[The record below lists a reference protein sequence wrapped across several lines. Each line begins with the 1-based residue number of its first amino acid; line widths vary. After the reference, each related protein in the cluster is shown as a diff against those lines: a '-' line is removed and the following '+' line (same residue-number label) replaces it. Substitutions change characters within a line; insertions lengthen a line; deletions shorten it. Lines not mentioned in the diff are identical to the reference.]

1 MRQSRGIMEKVT
13 KVLVKSL
20 IVNILLT
27 LTKFVFGIIYKS
39 KVLVADGIHSLSDL
53 ATDVVSIYGSK
64 LSLKPADN
72 EHPYGH
78 GKIEYLTSIVIGAV
92 ILALALSLLGNS
104 LNAKNTI
111 ASNMVLYVTIF
122 TILAKYLISRYI
134 LSKGVKYKSNLLIAS
149 GKESRSD
156 VISSAIVIVTYFLS
170 KLSSYSKIFLYSD
183 TIGTFIIGL
192 IILKTAYRILKE
204 NIVSILGE
212 IEQDEEYLDKIRE
225 IILENS
231 EVVNIEELNI
241 IKYGHYYQANIT
253 INMDSDVTL
262 EDAVMNEEIFGP
274 IIPVIK
280 YKNMEDIKYY
290 ISHHK
295 NPLALYVFS
304 EDENFFEDIINRFS
318 FGGGCVN
325 DTISHVAS
333 AYLPFGGIGSSGMG
347 NYHGKASFDTFTHT
361 KSIVKKSTKIDLKL
375 VFPPYKDKIKLIK
388 KVMK

>member
-104 LNAKNTI
+104 LNTKNTI

-134 LSKGVKYKSNLLIAS
+134 LSKGVKYKSNLLVAS

-262 EDAVMNEEIFGP
+262 EDACLVSDR
-274 IIPVIK
+274 IK
-280 YKNMEDIKYY
+280 K
-290 ISHHK
+290 
-295 NPLALYVFS
+295 
-304 EDENFFEDIINRFS
+304 
-318 FGGGCVN
+318 
-325 DTISHVAS
+325 
-333 AYLPFGGIGSSGMG
+333 
-347 NYHGKASFDTFTHT
+347 
-361 KSIVKKSTKIDLKL
+361 
-375 VFPPYKDKIKLIK
+375 KLINK
-388 KVMK
+388 KTRISYAKISINPYME

>member
-1 MRQSRGIMEKVT
+1 MEKVT

-104 LNAKNTI
+104 LNAKTTI
-111 ASNMVLYVTIF
+111 TSNMVLYVTIF

-134 LSKGVKYKSNLLIAS
+134 LSKGVKYKSNLLVAS
-149 GKESRSD
+149 GKESRAD
-156 VISSAIVIVTYFLS
+156 VISSAIVIITYFLS

-212 IEQDEEYLDKIRE
+212 SEQDEEYLDKIRE

-253 INMDSDVTL
+253 INMDSNVTL
-262 EDAVMNEEIFGP
+262 EDARVVSNR
-274 IIPVIK
+274 IK
-280 YKNMEDIKYY
+280 K
-290 ISHHK
+290 
-295 NPLALYVFS
+295 
-304 EDENFFEDIINRFS
+304 
-318 FGGGCVN
+318 
-325 DTISHVAS
+325 
-333 AYLPFGGIGSSGMG
+333 
-347 NYHGKASFDTFTHT
+347 
-361 KSIVKKSTKIDLKL
+361 
-375 VFPPYKDKIKLIK
+375 KLINK
-388 KVMK
+388 KTRISYAKISINPYME

>member
-1 MRQSRGIMEKVT
+1 MRQSRDIMEKAT

-27 LTKFVFGIIYKS
+27 LTKFVFGLIYKS

-53 ATDVVSIYGSK
+53 ATDIVSIYGSK
-64 LSLKPADN
+64 LSLKPADT

-134 LSKGVKYKSNLLIAS
+134 LSKGVKYKSNLLVAS

-253 INMDSDVTL
+253 INMDSNVTL
-262 EDAVMNEEIFGP
+262 EDARV
-274 IIPVIK
+274 VSDRIK
-280 YKNMEDIKYY
+280 K
-290 ISHHK
+290 
-295 NPLALYVFS
+295 
-304 EDENFFEDIINRFS
+304 
-318 FGGGCVN
+318 
-325 DTISHVAS
+325 
-333 AYLPFGGIGSSGMG
+333 
-347 NYHGKASFDTFTHT
+347 
-361 KSIVKKSTKIDLKL
+361 
-375 VFPPYKDKIKLIK
+375 KLINK
-388 KVMK
+388 KTRISYAKISINPYME

>member
-1 MRQSRGIMEKVT
+1 MEKVT

-149 GKESRSD
+149 GKESRAD

-262 EDAVMNEEIFGP
+262 EDACLVSDR
-274 IIPVIK
+274 IK
-280 YKNMEDIKYY
+280 K
-290 ISHHK
+290 
-295 NPLALYVFS
+295 
-304 EDENFFEDIINRFS
+304 
-318 FGGGCVN
+318 
-325 DTISHVAS
+325 
-333 AYLPFGGIGSSGMG
+333 
-347 NYHGKASFDTFTHT
+347 
-361 KSIVKKSTKIDLKL
+361 
-375 VFPPYKDKIKLIK
+375 KLINK
-388 KVMK
+388 KTRISYAKISINPYME

>member
-1 MRQSRGIMEKVT
+1 MEKVT

-27 LTKFVFGIIYKS
+27 LTKFVFGLIYKS

-104 LNAKNTI
+104 LNTKNTI

-134 LSKGVKYKSNLLIAS
+134 LSKGVKYKSNLLVAS
-149 GKESRSD
+149 GKESRAD

-262 EDAVMNEEIFGP
+262 EDACLVSDR
-274 IIPVIK
+274 IK
-280 YKNMEDIKYY
+280 K
-290 ISHHK
+290 
-295 NPLALYVFS
+295 
-304 EDENFFEDIINRFS
+304 
-318 FGGGCVN
+318 
-325 DTISHVAS
+325 
-333 AYLPFGGIGSSGMG
+333 
-347 NYHGKASFDTFTHT
+347 
-361 KSIVKKSTKIDLKL
+361 
-375 VFPPYKDKIKLIK
+375 KLINK
-388 KVMK
+388 KTRISYAKISINPYME

>member
-1 MRQSRGIMEKVT
+1 MEKVT

-27 LTKFVFGIIYKS
+27 LTKFVFGLIYKS

-53 ATDVVSIYGSK
+53 ATDIVSIYGSK
-64 LSLKPADN
+64 LSLKPADT

-134 LSKGVKYKSNLLIAS
+134 LSKGVKYKSNLLVAS

-156 VISSAIVIVTYFLS
+156 VISSAIVIITYFLS

-212 IEQDEEYLDKIRE
+212 SEQDEEYLDKIRE

-262 EDAVMNEEIFGP
+262 EDACLVSDR
-274 IIPVIK
+274 IK
-280 YKNMEDIKYY
+280 K
-290 ISHHK
+290 
-295 NPLALYVFS
+295 
-304 EDENFFEDIINRFS
+304 
-318 FGGGCVN
+318 
-325 DTISHVAS
+325 
-333 AYLPFGGIGSSGMG
+333 
-347 NYHGKASFDTFTHT
+347 
-361 KSIVKKSTKIDLKL
+361 
-375 VFPPYKDKIKLIK
+375 KLINK
-388 KVMK
+388 KTRISYAKISINPYME

>member
-1 MRQSRGIMEKVT
+1 MRQSRDIMEKAT

-27 LTKFVFGIIYKS
+27 LTKFVFGLIYKS

-53 ATDVVSIYGSK
+53 ATDIVSIYGSK
-64 LSLKPADN
+64 LSLKPADT

-104 LNAKNTI
+104 LNAKTTI
-111 ASNMVLYVTIF
+111 TSNMVLYVTIF

-156 VISSAIVIVTYFLS
+156 VISSAIVIITYFLS

-212 IEQDEEYLDKIRE
+212 SEQDEEYLDKIRK

-253 INMDSDVTL
+253 INMDSNVTL
-262 EDAVMNEEIFGP
+262 EDARVVSNR
-274 IIPVIK
+274 IK
-280 YKNMEDIKYY
+280 K
-290 ISHHK
+290 
-295 NPLALYVFS
+295 
-304 EDENFFEDIINRFS
+304 
-318 FGGGCVN
+318 
-325 DTISHVAS
+325 
-333 AYLPFGGIGSSGMG
+333 
-347 NYHGKASFDTFTHT
+347 
-361 KSIVKKSTKIDLKL
+361 
-375 VFPPYKDKIKLIK
+375 KLINK
-388 KVMK
+388 KTRISYAKISINPYME

>member
-1 MRQSRGIMEKVT
+1 MEKVT

-53 ATDVVSIYGSK
+53 ATDIVSIYGSK
-64 LSLKPADN
+64 LSLKPADT

-134 LSKGVKYKSNLLIAS
+134 LSKGVKYKSNLLVAS

-253 INMDSDVTL
+253 INMDSNVTL
-262 EDAVMNEEIFGP
+262 EDACLVSDR
-274 IIPVIK
+274 IK
-280 YKNMEDIKYY
+280 K
-290 ISHHK
+290 
-295 NPLALYVFS
+295 
-304 EDENFFEDIINRFS
+304 
-318 FGGGCVN
+318 
-325 DTISHVAS
+325 
-333 AYLPFGGIGSSGMG
+333 
-347 NYHGKASFDTFTHT
+347 
-361 KSIVKKSTKIDLKL
+361 
-375 VFPPYKDKIKLIK
+375 KLINK
-388 KVMK
+388 KTRISYAKISINPYME

>member
-1 MRQSRGIMEKVT
+1 MEKVT

-53 ATDVVSIYGSK
+53 ATDIVSIYGSK
-64 LSLKPADN
+64 LSLKPADT

-78 GKIEYLTSIVIGAV
+78 GKIEYLTSIVVGAV

-104 LNAKNTI
+104 LNAMTTI
-111 ASNMVLYVTIF
+111 TSNMVLYVTIF

-212 IEQDEEYLDKIRE
+212 SEQDEEYLDKIRK

-253 INMDSDVTL
+253 INMDSNVTL
-262 EDAVMNEEIFGP
+262 EDARVVSNR
-274 IIPVIK
+274 IK
-280 YKNMEDIKYY
+280 K
-290 ISHHK
+290 
-295 NPLALYVFS
+295 
-304 EDENFFEDIINRFS
+304 
-318 FGGGCVN
+318 
-325 DTISHVAS
+325 
-333 AYLPFGGIGSSGMG
+333 
-347 NYHGKASFDTFTHT
+347 
-361 KSIVKKSTKIDLKL
+361 
-375 VFPPYKDKIKLIK
+375 KLINK
-388 KVMK
+388 KTRISYAKISINPYME

>member
-1 MRQSRGIMEKVT
+1 MEKAT

-134 LSKGVKYKSNLLIAS
+134 LSKGVKYKSNLLVAS

-156 VISSAIVIVTYFLS
+156 VISSAIVIITYFLS

-212 IEQDEEYLDKIRE
+212 SEQDEEYLDKIRE

-253 INMDSDVTL
+253 INMDSNVTL
-262 EDAVMNEEIFGP
+262 EDACLVSNR
-274 IIPVIK
+274 IK
-280 YKNMEDIKYY
+280 K
-290 ISHHK
+290 
-295 NPLALYVFS
+295 
-304 EDENFFEDIINRFS
+304 
-318 FGGGCVN
+318 
-325 DTISHVAS
+325 
-333 AYLPFGGIGSSGMG
+333 
-347 NYHGKASFDTFTHT
+347 
-361 KSIVKKSTKIDLKL
+361 
-375 VFPPYKDKIKLIK
+375 KLINK
-388 KVMK
+388 KTRISYAKISINPYME

>member
-53 ATDVVSIYGSK
+53 ATDIVSIYGSK
-64 LSLKPADN
+64 LSLKPADT

-134 LSKGVKYKSNLLIAS
+134 LSKGVKYKSNLLVAS

-253 INMDSDVTL
+253 INMDSNVTL
-262 EDAVMNEEIFGP
+262 EDACLVSDR
-274 IIPVIK
+274 IK
-280 YKNMEDIKYY
+280 K
-290 ISHHK
+290 
-295 NPLALYVFS
+295 
-304 EDENFFEDIINRFS
+304 
-318 FGGGCVN
+318 
-325 DTISHVAS
+325 
-333 AYLPFGGIGSSGMG
+333 
-347 NYHGKASFDTFTHT
+347 
-361 KSIVKKSTKIDLKL
+361 
-375 VFPPYKDKIKLIK
+375 KLINK
-388 KVMK
+388 KTRISYAKISINPYME

>member
-1 MRQSRGIMEKVT
+1 MEKVT

-122 TILAKYLISRYI
+122 TILVKYLISRYI
-134 LSKGVKYKSNLLIAS
+134 LSKGVKYKSNLLVAS

-156 VISSAIVIVTYFLS
+156 VISSVVVIITYFLS

-262 EDAVMNEEIFGP
+262 EDACLVSNR
-274 IIPVIK
+274 IK
-280 YKNMEDIKYY
+280 K
-290 ISHHK
+290 
-295 NPLALYVFS
+295 
-304 EDENFFEDIINRFS
+304 
-318 FGGGCVN
+318 
-325 DTISHVAS
+325 
-333 AYLPFGGIGSSGMG
+333 
-347 NYHGKASFDTFTHT
+347 
-361 KSIVKKSTKIDLKL
+361 
-375 VFPPYKDKIKLIK
+375 KLINK
-388 KVMK
+388 KTRISYAKISINPYME

>member
-1 MRQSRGIMEKVT
+1 MRQSRGIMEKAT

-27 LTKFVFGIIYKS
+27 LTKFVFGLIYKS

-262 EDAVMNEEIFGP
+262 EDACLVSDR
-274 IIPVIK
+274 IK
-280 YKNMEDIKYY
+280 K
-290 ISHHK
+290 
-295 NPLALYVFS
+295 
-304 EDENFFEDIINRFS
+304 
-318 FGGGCVN
+318 
-325 DTISHVAS
+325 
-333 AYLPFGGIGSSGMG
+333 
-347 NYHGKASFDTFTHT
+347 
-361 KSIVKKSTKIDLKL
+361 
-375 VFPPYKDKIKLIK
+375 KLINK
-388 KVMK
+388 KTRISYAKISINPYME

>member
-1 MRQSRGIMEKVT
+1 MEKVT

-20 IVNILLT
+20 IVNVLLT
-27 LTKFVFGIIYKS
+27 LTKFVFGLIYKS

-53 ATDVVSIYGSK
+53 ATDIVSIYGSK
-64 LSLKPADN
+64 LSLKPADT

-104 LNAKNTI
+104 LNAKTTI
-111 ASNMVLYVTIF
+111 TSNMVLYVTIF

-212 IEQDEEYLDKIRE
+212 SEQDEEYLDKIRK

-253 INMDSDVTL
+253 INMDSNVTL
-262 EDAVMNEEIFGP
+262 DDARVVSNR
-274 IIPVIK
+274 IK
-280 YKNMEDIKYY
+280 K
-290 ISHHK
+290 
-295 NPLALYVFS
+295 
-304 EDENFFEDIINRFS
+304 
-318 FGGGCVN
+318 
-325 DTISHVAS
+325 
-333 AYLPFGGIGSSGMG
+333 
-347 NYHGKASFDTFTHT
+347 
-361 KSIVKKSTKIDLKL
+361 
-375 VFPPYKDKIKLIK
+375 KLINK
-388 KVMK
+388 KTRISYAKISINPYME

>member
-1 MRQSRGIMEKVT
+1 MRQSRDIMEKAT

-20 IVNILLT
+20 IVNVLLT
-27 LTKFVFGIIYKS
+27 LTKFVFGLIYKS

-134 LSKGVKYKSNLLIAS
+134 LSKGVKYKSNLLVAS

-156 VISSAIVIVTYFLS
+156 VISSAIVIITYFLS

-262 EDAVMNEEIFGP
+262 EDACLVSDR
-274 IIPVIK
+274 IK
-280 YKNMEDIKYY
+280 K
-290 ISHHK
+290 
-295 NPLALYVFS
+295 
-304 EDENFFEDIINRFS
+304 
-318 FGGGCVN
+318 
-325 DTISHVAS
+325 
-333 AYLPFGGIGSSGMG
+333 
-347 NYHGKASFDTFTHT
+347 
-361 KSIVKKSTKIDLKL
+361 
-375 VFPPYKDKIKLIK
+375 KLINK
-388 KVMK
+388 KTRISYAKISINPYME

>member
-1 MRQSRGIMEKVT
+1 MEKVT

-104 LNAKNTI
+104 LNAKTTI
-111 ASNMVLYVTIF
+111 TSNMVLYVTIF

-134 LSKGVKYKSNLLIAS
+134 LSKGVKYKSNLLVAS

-156 VISSAIVIVTYFLS
+156 VISSAIVIITYFLS

-262 EDAVMNEEIFGP
+262 EDACLVSDR
-274 IIPVIK
+274 IK
-280 YKNMEDIKYY
+280 K
-290 ISHHK
+290 
-295 NPLALYVFS
+295 
-304 EDENFFEDIINRFS
+304 
-318 FGGGCVN
+318 
-325 DTISHVAS
+325 
-333 AYLPFGGIGSSGMG
+333 
-347 NYHGKASFDTFTHT
+347 
-361 KSIVKKSTKIDLKL
+361 
-375 VFPPYKDKIKLIK
+375 KLINK
-388 KVMK
+388 KTRISYAKISINPYME

>member
-1 MRQSRGIMEKVT
+1 M
-13 KVLVKSL
+13 LVKSL

-134 LSKGVKYKSNLLIAS
+134 LSKGVKYKSNLLVAS

-253 INMDSDVTL
+253 INMDSNVTL
-262 EDAVMNEEIFGP
+262 EDACLVSNR
-274 IIPVIK
+274 IK
-280 YKNMEDIKYY
+280 K
-290 ISHHK
+290 
-295 NPLALYVFS
+295 
-304 EDENFFEDIINRFS
+304 
-318 FGGGCVN
+318 
-325 DTISHVAS
+325 
-333 AYLPFGGIGSSGMG
+333 
-347 NYHGKASFDTFTHT
+347 
-361 KSIVKKSTKIDLKL
+361 
-375 VFPPYKDKIKLIK
+375 KLINK
-388 KVMK
+388 KTRISYAKISINPYME

>member
-1 MRQSRGIMEKVT
+1 MEKVT

-64 LSLKPADN
+64 LSLKPADT

-134 LSKGVKYKSNLLIAS
+134 LSKGVKYKSNLLVAS

-262 EDAVMNEEIFGP
+262 EDACLVSDR
-274 IIPVIK
+274 IK
-280 YKNMEDIKYY
+280 K
-290 ISHHK
+290 
-295 NPLALYVFS
+295 
-304 EDENFFEDIINRFS
+304 
-318 FGGGCVN
+318 
-325 DTISHVAS
+325 
-333 AYLPFGGIGSSGMG
+333 
-347 NYHGKASFDTFTHT
+347 
-361 KSIVKKSTKIDLKL
+361 
-375 VFPPYKDKIKLIK
+375 KLINK
-388 KVMK
+388 KTRISYAKISINPYME

>member
-1 MRQSRGIMEKVT
+1 MEKAT

-78 GKIEYLTSIVIGAV
+78 GKIEYLTSIVVGAV

-104 LNAKNTI
+104 LNAKTTI
-111 ASNMVLYVTIF
+111 TSNMVLYVTIF

-253 INMDSDVTL
+253 INMDSNVTL
-262 EDAVMNEEIFGP
+262 EDACLVSDR
-274 IIPVIK
+274 IK
-280 YKNMEDIKYY
+280 K
-290 ISHHK
+290 
-295 NPLALYVFS
+295 
-304 EDENFFEDIINRFS
+304 
-318 FGGGCVN
+318 
-325 DTISHVAS
+325 
-333 AYLPFGGIGSSGMG
+333 
-347 NYHGKASFDTFTHT
+347 
-361 KSIVKKSTKIDLKL
+361 
-375 VFPPYKDKIKLIK
+375 KLINK
-388 KVMK
+388 KTRISYAKISINPYME

>member
-1 MRQSRGIMEKVT
+1 MRQSRDIMEKAT

-20 IVNILLT
+20 IVNVLLT
-27 LTKFVFGIIYKS
+27 LTKFVFGLIYKS

-149 GKESRSD
+149 GKESRAD

-212 IEQDEEYLDKIRE
+212 SEQDEEYLDKIRE

-262 EDAVMNEEIFGP
+262 EDACLVSDR
-274 IIPVIK
+274 IK
-280 YKNMEDIKYY
+280 K
-290 ISHHK
+290 
-295 NPLALYVFS
+295 
-304 EDENFFEDIINRFS
+304 
-318 FGGGCVN
+318 
-325 DTISHVAS
+325 
-333 AYLPFGGIGSSGMG
+333 
-347 NYHGKASFDTFTHT
+347 
-361 KSIVKKSTKIDLKL
+361 
-375 VFPPYKDKIKLIK
+375 KLINK
-388 KVMK
+388 KTRISYAKISINPYME

>member
-134 LSKGVKYKSNLLIAS
+134 LSKGVKYKSNLLVAS
-149 GKESRSD
+149 GKESRAD

-253 INMDSDVTL
+253 INMDSNVTL
-262 EDAVMNEEIFGP
+262 EDACLVSDR
-274 IIPVIK
+274 IK
-280 YKNMEDIKYY
+280 K
-290 ISHHK
+290 
-295 NPLALYVFS
+295 
-304 EDENFFEDIINRFS
+304 
-318 FGGGCVN
+318 
-325 DTISHVAS
+325 
-333 AYLPFGGIGSSGMG
+333 
-347 NYHGKASFDTFTHT
+347 
-361 KSIVKKSTKIDLKL
+361 
-375 VFPPYKDKIKLIK
+375 KLINK
-388 KVMK
+388 KTRISYAKISINPYME

>member
-1 MRQSRGIMEKVT
+1 MEKVT

-212 IEQDEEYLDKIRE
+212 SEQDEEYLDKIRE

-262 EDAVMNEEIFGP
+262 EDACLVSDR
-274 IIPVIK
+274 IK
-280 YKNMEDIKYY
+280 K
-290 ISHHK
+290 
-295 NPLALYVFS
+295 
-304 EDENFFEDIINRFS
+304 
-318 FGGGCVN
+318 
-325 DTISHVAS
+325 
-333 AYLPFGGIGSSGMG
+333 
-347 NYHGKASFDTFTHT
+347 
-361 KSIVKKSTKIDLKL
+361 
-375 VFPPYKDKIKLIK
+375 KLINK
-388 KVMK
+388 KTRISYAKISINPYME

>member
-1 MRQSRGIMEKVT
+1 MEKAT

-20 IVNILLT
+20 IVNVLLT
-27 LTKFVFGIIYKS
+27 LTKFVFGLIYKS

-134 LSKGVKYKSNLLIAS
+134 LSKGVKYKSNLLVAS

-262 EDAVMNEEIFGP
+262 EDACLVSDR
-274 IIPVIK
+274 IK
-280 YKNMEDIKYY
+280 K
-290 ISHHK
+290 
-295 NPLALYVFS
+295 
-304 EDENFFEDIINRFS
+304 
-318 FGGGCVN
+318 
-325 DTISHVAS
+325 
-333 AYLPFGGIGSSGMG
+333 
-347 NYHGKASFDTFTHT
+347 
-361 KSIVKKSTKIDLKL
+361 
-375 VFPPYKDKIKLIK
+375 KLINK
-388 KVMK
+388 KTRISYAKISINPYME

>member
-134 LSKGVKYKSNLLIAS
+134 LSKGVKYKSNLLVAS

-156 VISSAIVIVTYFLS
+156 VISSVVVIITYFLS

-262 EDAVMNEEIFGP
+262 EDACLVSDR
-274 IIPVIK
+274 IK
-280 YKNMEDIKYY
+280 K
-290 ISHHK
+290 
-295 NPLALYVFS
+295 
-304 EDENFFEDIINRFS
+304 
-318 FGGGCVN
+318 
-325 DTISHVAS
+325 
-333 AYLPFGGIGSSGMG
+333 
-347 NYHGKASFDTFTHT
+347 
-361 KSIVKKSTKIDLKL
+361 
-375 VFPPYKDKIKLIK
+375 KLINK
-388 KVMK
+388 KTRISYAKISINPYME

>member
-53 ATDVVSIYGSK
+53 ATDIVSIYGSK
-64 LSLKPADN
+64 LSLTPADN

-104 LNAKNTI
+104 LNAKTTI
-111 ASNMVLYVTIF
+111 ISNMVLYVTIF

-262 EDAVMNEEIFGP
+262 EDACLVSDR
-274 IIPVIK
+274 IK
-280 YKNMEDIKYY
+280 K
-290 ISHHK
+290 
-295 NPLALYVFS
+295 
-304 EDENFFEDIINRFS
+304 
-318 FGGGCVN
+318 
-325 DTISHVAS
+325 
-333 AYLPFGGIGSSGMG
+333 
-347 NYHGKASFDTFTHT
+347 
-361 KSIVKKSTKIDLKL
+361 
-375 VFPPYKDKIKLIK
+375 KLINK
-388 KVMK
+388 KTRISYAKISINPYME

>member
-1 MRQSRGIMEKVT
+1 MEKVT

-134 LSKGVKYKSNLLIAS
+134 LSKGVKYKSNLLVAS

-262 EDAVMNEEIFGP
+262 EDACLVSNR
-274 IIPVIK
+274 IK
-280 YKNMEDIKYY
+280 K
-290 ISHHK
+290 
-295 NPLALYVFS
+295 
-304 EDENFFEDIINRFS
+304 
-318 FGGGCVN
+318 
-325 DTISHVAS
+325 
-333 AYLPFGGIGSSGMG
+333 
-347 NYHGKASFDTFTHT
+347 
-361 KSIVKKSTKIDLKL
+361 
-375 VFPPYKDKIKLIK
+375 KLINK
-388 KVMK
+388 KTRISYEKISINPYME

>member
-1 MRQSRGIMEKVT
+1 MEKAT

-53 ATDVVSIYGSK
+53 ATDIVSIYGSK

-134 LSKGVKYKSNLLIAS
+134 LSKGVKYKSNLLVAS

-183 TIGTFIIGL
+183 TIGSFIIGL

-212 IEQDEEYLDKIRE
+212 SEQDEEYLDKIRE

-262 EDAVMNEEIFGP
+262 EDACLVSNR
-274 IIPVIK
+274 IK
-280 YKNMEDIKYY
+280 K
-290 ISHHK
+290 
-295 NPLALYVFS
+295 
-304 EDENFFEDIINRFS
+304 
-318 FGGGCVN
+318 
-325 DTISHVAS
+325 
-333 AYLPFGGIGSSGMG
+333 
-347 NYHGKASFDTFTHT
+347 
-361 KSIVKKSTKIDLKL
+361 
-375 VFPPYKDKIKLIK
+375 KLINK
-388 KVMK
+388 KTRISYAKISINPYME

>member
-1 MRQSRGIMEKVT
+1 MRQSRDIMEKVT

-20 IVNILLT
+20 IVNVLLT
-27 LTKFVFGIIYKS
+27 LTKFVFGLIYKS

-53 ATDVVSIYGSK
+53 ATDIVSIYGSK
-64 LSLKPADN
+64 LSLKPADT

-104 LNAKNTI
+104 LNAKTTI
-111 ASNMVLYVTIF
+111 TSNMVLYVTIF

-262 EDAVMNEEIFGP
+262 EDACLVSDR
-274 IIPVIK
+274 IK
-280 YKNMEDIKYY
+280 K
-290 ISHHK
+290 
-295 NPLALYVFS
+295 
-304 EDENFFEDIINRFS
+304 
-318 FGGGCVN
+318 
-325 DTISHVAS
+325 
-333 AYLPFGGIGSSGMG
+333 
-347 NYHGKASFDTFTHT
+347 
-361 KSIVKKSTKIDLKL
+361 
-375 VFPPYKDKIKLIK
+375 KLINK
-388 KVMK
+388 KTRISYAKISINPYME

>member
-1 MRQSRGIMEKVT
+1 MEKVT

-64 LSLKPADN
+64 LSLKPADT

-134 LSKGVKYKSNLLIAS
+134 LSKGVKYKSNLLVAS

-156 VISSAIVIVTYFLS
+156 VISSAIVIITYFLS

-241 IKYGHYYQANIT
+241 IKYGHYYHANIT
-253 INMDSDVTL
+253 INMDSNVTL
-262 EDAVMNEEIFGP
+262 EDACLVSNR
-274 IIPVIK
+274 IK
-280 YKNMEDIKYY
+280 K
-290 ISHHK
+290 
-295 NPLALYVFS
+295 
-304 EDENFFEDIINRFS
+304 
-318 FGGGCVN
+318 
-325 DTISHVAS
+325 
-333 AYLPFGGIGSSGMG
+333 
-347 NYHGKASFDTFTHT
+347 
-361 KSIVKKSTKIDLKL
+361 
-375 VFPPYKDKIKLIK
+375 KLINK
-388 KVMK
+388 KTRISYAKISINPYME

>member
-1 MRQSRGIMEKVT
+1 MEKVT

-27 LTKFVFGIIYKS
+27 LTKFVFGLIYKS

-134 LSKGVKYKSNLLIAS
+134 LSKGVKYKSNLLVAS
-149 GKESRSD
+149 GKESRAD
-156 VISSAIVIVTYFLS
+156 VISSAIVIITYFLS

-262 EDAVMNEEIFGP
+262 EDACLVSDR
-274 IIPVIK
+274 IK
-280 YKNMEDIKYY
+280 K
-290 ISHHK
+290 
-295 NPLALYVFS
+295 
-304 EDENFFEDIINRFS
+304 
-318 FGGGCVN
+318 
-325 DTISHVAS
+325 
-333 AYLPFGGIGSSGMG
+333 
-347 NYHGKASFDTFTHT
+347 
-361 KSIVKKSTKIDLKL
+361 
-375 VFPPYKDKIKLIK
+375 KLINK
-388 KVMK
+388 KTRISYAKISINPYME

>member
-27 LTKFVFGIIYKS
+27 LTKFVFGLIYKS

-78 GKIEYLTSIVIGAV
+78 GKIEYLTSIVIGTV

-134 LSKGVKYKSNLLIAS
+134 LSKGVKYKSNLLVAS

-253 INMDSDVTL
+253 INMDSNVTL
-262 EDAVMNEEIFGP
+262 EDACLVSDR
-274 IIPVIK
+274 IK
-280 YKNMEDIKYY
+280 K
-290 ISHHK
+290 
-295 NPLALYVFS
+295 
-304 EDENFFEDIINRFS
+304 
-318 FGGGCVN
+318 
-325 DTISHVAS
+325 
-333 AYLPFGGIGSSGMG
+333 
-347 NYHGKASFDTFTHT
+347 
-361 KSIVKKSTKIDLKL
+361 
-375 VFPPYKDKIKLIK
+375 KLINK
-388 KVMK
+388 KTRISYAKISINPYME

>member
-1 MRQSRGIMEKVT
+1 MRQSRDIMEKVT

-104 LNAKNTI
+104 LNAKTTI
-111 ASNMVLYVTIF
+111 TSNMVLYVTIF

-134 LSKGVKYKSNLLIAS
+134 LSKGVKYKSNLLVAS
-149 GKESRSD
+149 GKESRAD

-212 IEQDEEYLDKIRE
+212 IEQDEDYLDKIRE

-262 EDAVMNEEIFGP
+262 EDACLVSDR
-274 IIPVIK
+274 IK
-280 YKNMEDIKYY
+280 K
-290 ISHHK
+290 
-295 NPLALYVFS
+295 
-304 EDENFFEDIINRFS
+304 
-318 FGGGCVN
+318 
-325 DTISHVAS
+325 
-333 AYLPFGGIGSSGMG
+333 
-347 NYHGKASFDTFTHT
+347 
-361 KSIVKKSTKIDLKL
+361 
-375 VFPPYKDKIKLIK
+375 KLINK
-388 KVMK
+388 KTRISYAKISINPYME

>member
-1 MRQSRGIMEKVT
+1 MEKVT

-104 LNAKNTI
+104 LNAKTTI
-111 ASNMVLYVTIF
+111 ISNMVLYVTIF

-134 LSKGVKYKSNLLIAS
+134 LSKGVKYKSNLLVAS

-253 INMDSDVTL
+253 INMDSNVTL
-262 EDAVMNEEIFGP
+262 EDACLVSDR
-274 IIPVIK
+274 IK
-280 YKNMEDIKYY
+280 K
-290 ISHHK
+290 
-295 NPLALYVFS
+295 
-304 EDENFFEDIINRFS
+304 
-318 FGGGCVN
+318 
-325 DTISHVAS
+325 
-333 AYLPFGGIGSSGMG
+333 
-347 NYHGKASFDTFTHT
+347 
-361 KSIVKKSTKIDLKL
+361 
-375 VFPPYKDKIKLIK
+375 KLINK
-388 KVMK
+388 KTRISYAKISINPYME

>member
-1 MRQSRGIMEKVT
+1 MRQSRGIMEKAT

-104 LNAKNTI
+104 LNAKTTI
-111 ASNMVLYVTIF
+111 TSNMVLYVTIF

-262 EDAVMNEEIFGP
+262 EDACLVSDR
-274 IIPVIK
+274 IK
-280 YKNMEDIKYY
+280 K
-290 ISHHK
+290 
-295 NPLALYVFS
+295 
-304 EDENFFEDIINRFS
+304 
-318 FGGGCVN
+318 
-325 DTISHVAS
+325 
-333 AYLPFGGIGSSGMG
+333 
-347 NYHGKASFDTFTHT
+347 
-361 KSIVKKSTKIDLKL
+361 
-375 VFPPYKDKIKLIK
+375 KLINK
-388 KVMK
+388 KTRISYAKISINPYME

>member
-1 MRQSRGIMEKVT
+1 MEKAT

-27 LTKFVFGIIYKS
+27 LTKFVFGLIYKS

-111 ASNMVLYVTIF
+111 TSNMVLYVTIF

-262 EDAVMNEEIFGP
+262 EDACLVSNR
-274 IIPVIK
+274 IK
-280 YKNMEDIKYY
+280 K
-290 ISHHK
+290 
-295 NPLALYVFS
+295 
-304 EDENFFEDIINRFS
+304 
-318 FGGGCVN
+318 
-325 DTISHVAS
+325 
-333 AYLPFGGIGSSGMG
+333 
-347 NYHGKASFDTFTHT
+347 
-361 KSIVKKSTKIDLKL
+361 
-375 VFPPYKDKIKLIK
+375 KLINK
-388 KVMK
+388 KTRISYAKISINPYME

>member
-53 ATDVVSIYGSK
+53 ATDIVSIYGSK
-64 LSLKPADN
+64 LSLKPADT

-78 GKIEYLTSIVIGAV
+78 GKIEYLTSIVVGAV

-104 LNAKNTI
+104 LNAKTTI
-111 ASNMVLYVTIF
+111 TSNMVLYVTIF

-156 VISSAIVIVTYFLS
+156 VISSAIVIITYFLS

-212 IEQDEEYLDKIRE
+212 SEQDEEYLDKIRE

-253 INMDSDVTL
+253 INMDSNVTL
-262 EDAVMNEEIFGP
+262 EDARVVSNR
-274 IIPVIK
+274 IK
-280 YKNMEDIKYY
+280 K
-290 ISHHK
+290 
-295 NPLALYVFS
+295 
-304 EDENFFEDIINRFS
+304 
-318 FGGGCVN
+318 
-325 DTISHVAS
+325 
-333 AYLPFGGIGSSGMG
+333 
-347 NYHGKASFDTFTHT
+347 
-361 KSIVKKSTKIDLKL
+361 
-375 VFPPYKDKIKLIK
+375 KLINK
-388 KVMK
+388 KTRISYAKISINPYME

>member
-1 MRQSRGIMEKVT
+1 MRQSRDIMEKAT

-104 LNAKNTI
+104 LNAKTTI
-111 ASNMVLYVTIF
+111 TSNMVLYVTIF

-253 INMDSDVTL
+253 INMDSNVTL
-262 EDAVMNEEIFGP
+262 EDARAVSNR
-274 IIPVIK
+274 IK
-280 YKNMEDIKYY
+280 K
-290 ISHHK
+290 
-295 NPLALYVFS
+295 
-304 EDENFFEDIINRFS
+304 
-318 FGGGCVN
+318 
-325 DTISHVAS
+325 
-333 AYLPFGGIGSSGMG
+333 
-347 NYHGKASFDTFTHT
+347 
-361 KSIVKKSTKIDLKL
+361 
-375 VFPPYKDKIKLIK
+375 KLINK
-388 KVMK
+388 KTRISYAKISINPYME

>member
-1 MRQSRGIMEKVT
+1 MEKVT

-104 LNAKNTI
+104 LNAKTTI
-111 ASNMVLYVTIF
+111 ISNMVLYVTIF

-134 LSKGVKYKSNLLIAS
+134 LSKGVKYKSNLLVAS

-253 INMDSDVTL
+253 INMDSNVTL
-262 EDAVMNEEIFGP
+262 EDACLVSNR
-274 IIPVIK
+274 IK
-280 YKNMEDIKYY
+280 K
-290 ISHHK
+290 
-295 NPLALYVFS
+295 
-304 EDENFFEDIINRFS
+304 
-318 FGGGCVN
+318 
-325 DTISHVAS
+325 
-333 AYLPFGGIGSSGMG
+333 
-347 NYHGKASFDTFTHT
+347 
-361 KSIVKKSTKIDLKL
+361 
-375 VFPPYKDKIKLIK
+375 KLINK
-388 KVMK
+388 KTRISYAKISINPYME

>member
-1 MRQSRGIMEKVT
+1 MEKVT

-27 LTKFVFGIIYKS
+27 LTKFVFGLIYKS

-53 ATDVVSIYGSK
+53 ATDIVSIYGSK
-64 LSLKPADN
+64 LSLKPADT

-104 LNAKNTI
+104 LNAKTTI
-111 ASNMVLYVTIF
+111 TSNMVLYVTIF

-134 LSKGVKYKSNLLIAS
+134 LSKGVKYKSNLLVAS
-149 GKESRSD
+149 GKESRAD
-156 VISSAIVIVTYFLS
+156 VISSAIVIITYFLS

-212 IEQDEEYLDKIRE
+212 IEQDEEYLDKIRK

-253 INMDSDVTL
+253 INMDSNVTL
-262 EDAVMNEEIFGP
+262 EDACLVSDR
-274 IIPVIK
+274 IK
-280 YKNMEDIKYY
+280 K
-290 ISHHK
+290 
-295 NPLALYVFS
+295 
-304 EDENFFEDIINRFS
+304 
-318 FGGGCVN
+318 
-325 DTISHVAS
+325 
-333 AYLPFGGIGSSGMG
+333 
-347 NYHGKASFDTFTHT
+347 
-361 KSIVKKSTKIDLKL
+361 
-375 VFPPYKDKIKLIK
+375 KLINK
-388 KVMK
+388 KTRISYAKISINPYME